1 MRVVLIYNPK
11 SGSSL
16 TATELRKLCKKH
28 GIVIATLI
36 PIAKLHRSRLLPYI
50 NKGVTIAAVGGDGTL
65 SAVAGV
71 VAGTR
76 AIIAPLPGG
85 TLNHFTKDLGIAQD
99 LDEALENM
107 ARGSLH
113 SIDVATVNGIVFI
126 NNASLGIYPSSLRTR
141 SSYEDKLGKWPAAV
155 FASIRSLVHFRTY
168 TVTVGGETFKTPFVF
183 VGNNK
188 YDLDEIGGAV
198 RKRLNGGTLSIF
210 IAQTTSRATL
220 LKIAL
225 FTFIGRGGQLDE
237 FNIRNADS
245 LVIHTRRPRLNVSH
259 DGEVSHMKS
268 PLTFEIQKKTL
279 RVRY

>member
-1 MRVVLIYNPK
+1 MKVVLIYNPK

-16 TATELRKLCKKH
+16 SATELRKLCKERS
-28 GIVIATLI
+28 IVIATLI
-36 PIAKLHRSRLLPYI
+36 PIAKLRRSRLLPYI

-65 SAVAGV
+65 SAVAGI

-76 AIIAPLPGG
+76 AIFAPLPGG

-99 LDEALENM
+99 LGEALENM
-107 ARGSLH
+107 TRGSIH
-113 SIDVATVNGIVFI
+113 PVDIATVNGVVFI
-126 NNASLGIYPSSLRTR
+126 NNASLGIYPSSLRAR

-155 FASIRSLVHFRTY
+155 FASVRSLIRFRTY

-198 RKRLNGGTLSIF
+198 RKRLNGGKLSIF
-210 IAQTTSRATL
+210 IAQTTSRMTL

-225 FTFIGRGGQLDE
+225 FTLVGRSGQLDE
-237 FNIRNADS
+237 FDIRSSDS
-245 LVIHTRRPRLNVSH
+245 LIIHTRRPKLSISH